1 VEKISTPRTEHVM
14 HCINS
19 SFGRES
25 KRQLFD
31 SHSSFILAL
40 LDNFQN
46 ISRRLE
52 YISPGNFVS
61 PAVFVWNRK
70 INIRKS
76 HNNALLY
83 AKAFWL
89 LIELFIDIAMENLS
103 DEASDS
109 ENEVDEDVDCI
120 AENNPRSGD

>member
-1 VEKISTPRTEHVM
+1 M
-14 HCINS
+14 
-19 SFGRES
+19 
-25 KRQLFD
+25 
-31 SHSSFILAL
+31 
-40 LDNFQN
+40 
-46 ISRRLE
+46 
-52 YISPGNFVS
+52 S

-109 ENEVDEDVDCI
+109 ENEVNENVDNI